1 MASEKQIAANR
12 ANSKKSTGPKTYRG
26 KARSAMNATTHG
38 LTSKTIA
45 MLHED
50 SIEFENRLMKSLAI
64 RDVQDDNEEFL
75 TYLNVCQESDFK
87 RAHKAHMRRIKD
99 LIETADQTEA
109 EEVYRL
115 GKRLFFDRNGP
126 IDVYGSEEVYSCK
139 KTSPNEQP
147 VDPDDPAIL
156 VKNLESSAKGCEWL
170 REQWE
175 QLKAPL
181 VEPQGYWVGCHRLMA
196 IRLLGQQ
203 PVSAIRDRLVAEV
216 FVASFALKRDR
227 QHAFSDLLDS
237 DLGEEQLGN
246 LDRSAFATWPGLI
259 EIEEESQGR
268 AILLDIV
275 DSNIERLDDLIKAH
289 AENADDQA
297 EGQFER
303 LGADP
308 SRESH
313 NLRAYKQKCQ
323 NAYYRG
329 QTACQNYKKL
339 NGTNKEAREREE
351 WCDNNGQLIKHV
363 EERGAARRPEW
374 EHADRSSIE
383 AGERLGRLTPAGRGD
398 RIKPAGGNGVNG
410 EHMIAERDRHDTIIR
425 ENEANFDEHVSID
438 QEQMP
443 ADVMAN
449 SDALS
454 GLDTGGKANF
464 VEQEIGWVVDEAG
477 AVLHRL
483 SPVAA
488 DCPYGTDL
496 AEAVSEHVIAKR
508 EHQNGI
514 PDENEANLD
523 DHVSSAQEP
532 VAVDVMENSDAL
544 AGLDNA
550 GKANFGEPEFER
562 LRDENEAEVG
572 VTSDRGGELADGA
585 RLPEPL
591 REQRVVVGDRGQ
603 NRRGDRT
610 GCATSK
616 KEKKRLRREMAQRE
630 MERRRAARPMES
642 EPRCDEGLGGV
653 DSIFPDVGVVDC
665 GHHSR
670 AP

>member
-1 MASEKQIAANR
+1 MASERQIAANR

-196 IRLLGQQ
+196 IRLLGRQ

-268 AILLDIV
+268 AILLEIV

-339 NGTNKEAREREE
+339 NGTNKEARERDE
-351 WCDNNGQLIKHV
+351 WCHTNGQLIKHV

-374 EHADRSSIE
+374 EHADRSSVE
-383 AGERLGRLTPAGRGD
+383 ARERLGPLTLAGRGD
-398 RIKPAGGNGVNG
+398 CIKPAGASGVNG
-410 EHMIAERDRHDTIIR
+410 EHMIGEHVSADSGPQNGVSN
-425 ENEANFDEHVSID
+425 ENEANCDDDVSSAQERFPID
-438 QEQMP
+438 
-443 ADVMAN
+443 VTAN
-449 SDALS
+449 SDAIS
-454 GLDTGGKANF
+454 GLDTG
-464 VEQEIGWVVDEAG
+464 V
-477 AVLHRL
+477 
-483 SPVAA
+483 
-488 DCPYGTDL
+488 
-496 AEAVSEHVIAKR
+496 
-508 EHQNGI
+508 
-514 PDENEANLD
+514 
-523 DHVSSAQEP
+523 
-532 VAVDVMENSDAL
+532 
-544 AGLDNA
+544 
-550 GKANFGEPEFER
+550 KANFGEAAIER
-562 LRDENEAEVG
+562 VRDEKQVG
-572 VTSDRGGELADGA
+572 VGSDVNGERDEQGSQAGAVPDQRVRFDGRVRAGGGSGRDGA
-585 RLPEPL
+585 LDR
-591 REQRVVVGDRGQ
+591 RRGQ
-603 NRRGDRT
+603 M
-610 GCATSK
+610 SK
-616 KEKKRLRREMAQRE
+616 KEKKRMRREIGRKE
-630 MERRRAARPMES
+630 VERRHAERQKSSNPRFEEMLREI
-642 EPRCDEGLGGV
+642 EPLVPNIAKVLRDHGDML
-653 DSIFPDVGVVDC
+653 
-665 GHHSR
+665 R

>member
-1 MASEKQIAANR
+1 MATERQIAANR

-50 SIEFENRLMKSLAI
+50 SIAFENRLMKSLAI

-156 VKNLESSAKGCEWL
+156 VKNLESSRKGCEWL

-196 IRLLGQQ
+196 IRLLGRQ

-246 LDRSAFATWPGLI
+246 MDRSAFATWPGLI

-297 EGQFER
+297 EGLFER

-329 QTACQNYKKL
+329 QTACQNYKKS
-339 NGTNKEAREREE
+339 NGENKAARERDE
-351 WCDNNGQLIKHV
+351 WCHTNGQLIKHV
-363 EERGAARRPEW
+363 EERGAARRPVW
-374 EHADRSSIE
+374 EHADRS
-383 AGERLGRLTPAGRGD
+383 
-398 RIKPAGGNGVNG
+398 
-410 EHMIAERDRHDTIIR
+410 IIR
-425 ENEANFDEHVSID
+425 ENEANFDEDVRIA
-438 QEQMP
+438 QEQIPVDVTANSDALSGLDTGVKANFAEPEFERVDDEGAVLDRLSPP
-443 ADVMAN
+443 AADCPDGTDGAEAVREHVIVSSEYQNGISDENEANLCDTVSGMQKPVAVDVMAN

-454 GLDTGGKANF
+454 GLDTG
-464 VEQEIGWVVDEAG
+464 V
-477 AVLHRL
+477 
-483 SPVAA
+483 
-488 DCPYGTDL
+488 
-496 AEAVSEHVIAKR
+496 
-508 EHQNGI
+508 
-514 PDENEANLD
+514 
-523 DHVSSAQEP
+523 
-532 VAVDVMENSDAL
+532 
-544 AGLDNA
+544 
-550 GKANFGEPEFER
+550 KANFGEAAIER
-562 LRDENEAEVG
+562 ERDEKEVG
-572 VTSDRGGELADGA
+572 VGSDVNRERVDGA
-585 RLPEPL
+585 PRRSPHPGKK
-591 REQRVVVGDRGQ
+591 VVVGDGGQ

-630 MERRRAARPMES
+630 MERRRAASPKES
-642 EPRCDEGLGGV
+642 EPGCDERLGRN
-653 DSIFPDVGVVDC
+653 DSIFLDVGVVDC

-670 AP
+670 SP